1 MQFNTEYEIE
11 KQFIEIMQRSWYKY
25 VSTINDYNGLLNN
38 FRDILNKNNQEKL
51 QDQPISDDEFKEIKI
66 YLEDKNVFEA
76 SKILRTGKID
86 NIKRNGRT
94 LYLEII
100 NLQEIEKN
108 TFQIVH
114 QINMANKDDNI
125 GRFDVTLL
133 INGLP
138 LVQIEL
144 KKPGV
149 EIDAAFKQIMHYKE
163 RGYYRGLFNFIQ
175 LFVVSNEQKTKYF
188 CNNDGEILKSNMFTW
203 TDKKNNYIHFLYDF
217 EESFLFCP
225 FVFHMIFNYMIVSER
240 QKKLFVMRP
249 YQIYA
254 LEALKDR
261 YQKNQNGY
269 CFHSTGSGKTLSHS
283 LK

>member
-1 MQFNTEYEIE
+1 
-11 KQFIEIMQRSWYKY
+11 
-25 VSTINDYNGLLNN
+25 
-38 FRDILNKNNQEKL
+38 
-51 QDQPISDDEFKEIKI
+51 
-66 YLEDKNVFEA
+66 
-76 SKILRTGKID
+76 
-86 NIKRNGRT
+86 
-94 LYLEII
+94 
-100 NLQEIEKN
+100 
-108 TFQIVH
+108 
-114 QINMANKDDNI
+114 
-125 GRFDVTLL
+125 
-133 INGLP
+133 
-138 LVQIEL
+138 
-144 KKPGV
+144 
-149 EIDAAFKQIMHYKE
+149 MHYKE